1 MEERDDSMANIQEA
15 PRPASDSS
23 LLRRFRAGNDQ
34 AATEIYL
41 RYARRLHHL
50 AEMNCGGD
58 LAQRL
63 DAEDIVQ
70 SVFSSFFRRARAGQ
84 YEVPDGQELWKLLL
98 VMALN
103 KIRARG
109 SFHRAACRDVGITQS
124 GGTLAEAVDAR
135 HDDRD
140 LTVLRLVIEELLARH
155 TPVNRDI
162 VALRVEGHEVAEI
175 SARVGRSRRTVER
188 VLQEFRQELHDSLKE
203 EGVET

>member
-1 MEERDDSMANIQEA
+1 MDERDDRRANVEEA
-15 PRPASDSS
+15 RPPASDSS

-41 RYARRLHHL
+41 RYARRLFHL
-50 AEMNCGGD
+50 AEINCGDD
-58 LAQRL
+58 LAQRF

-109 SFHRAACRDVGITQS
+109 SFHRAACRDVGVTQS
-124 GGTLAEAVDAR
+124 AGALAQATDER
-135 HDDRD
+135 HDERD
-140 LTVLRLVIEELLARH
+140 LTVLRLVIEELLSRH
-155 TPVNRDI
+155 SPVNRDI
-162 VALRVEGHEVAEI
+162 ITLRIEGHEVAEI
-175 SARVGRSRRTVER
+175 STRVRRSRRTVER
-188 VLQEFRQELHDSLKE
+188 VLQEFRQQLHDSLRE
-203 EGVET
+203 EGVQT